1 MSRNKLAATLRSAH
15 TDDGDSYDAEN
26 DRFGH
31 LLDGRPSTADVL
43 ATACLDAALT
53 PRLRKRIRRGD
64 TFTLI
69 IKAPGADWIA
79 PLAGAAR
86 RLVTDAEIFTDG
98 GGSKYAKRPSTAGA
112 DIAEALSEGHCA
124 IGVSQ
129 EPDQLLPATLLT
141 VADTRLAVAPPDGA
155 VLRRVFRSLRGRSL
169 RGRIPLGV
177 ADTLSFSEIVA
188 AFRPDV
194 GATQLLENLASFAA
208 AKARA
213 GAVEDTPS
221 LGELPGYE
229 GPARDWALGL
239 VADVAAWRAKKL
251 PWGSIAA
258 SVVLSGPPGTG
269 KTLLARAIA
278 RTLDMPIL
286 ATSCGAWFTMRDGNL
301 GDVIQAAQAAFDAA
315 RAQRPTLLFIDEL
328 DGIPD
333 RRNLSSRGRD
343 WWQPIVNFLLTLLD
357 GAATPREGI
366 IVIGATN
373 HPQSL
378 DQALI
383 RPGRFDR
390 IITLAPPDAAAL
402 GRVLRYH
409 LGAALADADLEA
421 VARLAPGSTPADAAG
436 WAKAATSR
444 ARAAGRALE
453 IDDLLAVV
461 APEDDRSPEDLR
473 IAAVHEAG
481 HVVAHLAVGH
491 EIAQASLIARGESG
505 GRTIAHAPTTAPRRR
520 DIDNVA
526 IAMLAGRAAEQE
538 LLGEASNGAVGDLA
552 QATRLLAEARAR
564 QGLGDSLLHRGEPIE
579 ALLASDGALRAAVE
593 QDLARIYD
601 RALDLIRERRDA
613 VLVIADRMQE
623 KRCLTGAEAAAAVSR
638 PNGP

>member
-1 MSRNKLAATLRSAH
+1 MSRKKLAAALRS
-15 TDDGDSYDAEN
+15 TSIDDDGSYDAQS
-26 DRFGH
+26 DRFGN
-31 LLDGRPSTADVL
+31 LLDGRPSTADEL
-43 ATACLDAALT
+43 AKACLDAALT

-86 RLVTDAEIFTDG
+86 RLMTDAEIFTDD
-98 GGSKYAKRPSTAGA
+98 GGSKHSKRPQTAGA
-112 DIAEALSEGHCA
+112 DIAEALSEGRCA
-124 IGVSQ
+124 IGVSP
-129 EPDQLLPATLLT
+129 EPERFLPATLLT
-141 VADTRLAVAPPDGA
+141 VADAHLTVAPPDGA
-155 VLRRVFRSLRGRSL
+155 VLRRVFHILRGRRL
-169 RGRIPLGV
+169 RGPIPPGA
-177 ADTLSFSEIVA
+177 ADGLSFSEIVA

-194 GATQLLENLASFAA
+194 GAVQLLENLACFAA

-213 GAVEDTPS
+213 GAAEDTPS
-221 LGELPGYE
+221 LEELPGYD
-229 GPARDWALGL
+229 GPAREWALSL

-251 PWGSIAA
+251 PWRAIAA
-258 SVVLSGPPGTG
+258 SIVLSGPPGTG

-278 RTLDMPIL
+278 RTLDVPIVS
-286 ATSCGAWFTMRDGNL
+286 TSCGAWFTTRDGNL
-301 GDVIQAAQAAFDAA
+301 GDVIQAAQADFDAA

-373 HPQSL
+373 HPESL
-378 DQALI
+378 DPALI

-390 IITLAPPDAAAL
+390 IIPLEPPDAAVL
-402 GRVLRYH
+402 GHVLRYH
-409 LGAALADADLEA
+409 LGAALADVDLET

-444 ARAAGRALE
+444 ARAAGRPLK
-453 IDDLLAVV
+453 IDDLVAVV

-473 IAAVHEAG
+473 IAAIHEAG
-481 HVVAHLAVGH
+481 HVVAHLASGREVT
-491 EIAQASLIARGESG
+491 QVSLIARGESG
-505 GRTIAHAPTTAPRRR
+505 GRTIAHAPTIAPRRR
-520 DIDNVA
+520 DIDDIA
-526 IAMLAGRAAEQE
+526 LAMLAGRAAEQE
-538 LLGEASNGAVGDLA
+538 LFGEASAGAVGDLA

-579 ALLASDGALRAAVE
+579 TLLASDRALRAAVE
-593 QDLARIYD
+593 RDLVRIYD

-613 VLVIADRMQE
+613 VLVIADRLQE
-623 KRCLTGAEAAAAVSR
+623 RRCLTGAEAETALLR